1 MVFKMADNRRLIP
14 LEVVRK
20 FPKADLHRHFD
31 GSICISTIIELAK
44 AQGVELLTFDEEEP
58 NMFITVD
65 GNCKPPVEY
74 LRGSEIMNR
83 VLQEREALTRC
94 FFEVCEDAL
103 NDGIAYVEVRFSPIL
118 HTEKGLS
125 LQQVMDVAPANT
137 QLATRNFHRR

>member
-1 MVFKMADNRRLIP
+1 MADDRRLIP
-14 LEVVRK
+14 LEVLRK

-31 GSICISTIIELAK
+31 GSIRISTIIELAK
-44 AQGVELLTFDEEEP
+44 VQGVELPTFDEEELKKL
-58 NMFITVD
+58 ITVD
-65 GNCKPPVEY
+65 ENCESLVEY
-74 LRGSEIMNR
+74 LRGFEITNR

-125 LQQVMDVAPANT
+125 LQQVCIIRTHPSLTIV
-137 QLATRNFHRR
+137 